1 MDFRGAAKGPGAR
14 LRPIKGRE
22 GLGLGGSNVWMWKGY
37 NSKNLTGK
45 PLGDPYTLPSSTDGE
60 TETQRK

>member
-14 LRPIKGRE
+14 PRPVKGRE
-22 GLGLGGSNVWMWKGY
+22 DLWLGGSGVWMWKGY
-37 NSKNLTGK
+37 NSKNPTDK
-45 PLGDPYTLPSSTDGE
+45 ALGDPYTLPSSTDGE